1 MEEMKHENE
10 EMEVKSQN
18 NLKESDMEEKKKHL
32 NKGVI
37 IGGIC
42 LIVVILA
49 AVGITNAIKLK
60 KINDQYIK
68 AEQLC
73 DNQEYD
79 QALEIY
85 LKLGNYKDAVDKIKE
100 VHYLKAEKLYEEN
113 NFLEAAEEYRN
124 ASDYKDANEKSNG
137 SIYKY
142 AKKMAK
148 SCDYENAALYMKKID
163 YKDSKECGER
173 YDRITKERFFDGA
186 FHYSGVEFSV
196 IMNQNLKKMD
206 ANYSAK
212 VENQNEKGT
221 LIEIQYAGKD
231 TSAHVM
237 LTDMNDEIPEIKNIT
252 YLWEDIGDQTN
263 NSVELWAAVYCIQLT
278 NPSMTFDEAK
288 NIMSNALSLGTN
300 QQTVNGVIYAGASDG
315 KGLAIEIYAE
325 NDDQVNET
333 EKTSGSNLESPV
345 YTAYYQA
352 GHLKLDALK
361 KTATGNYQYNGI
373 TINSEEVESSLGQE
387 YLNQGAL
394 YRSCAKK
401 LEGFYVLG
409 ESLYG
414 NWKENVAAIF
424 NFAAPTTWE
433 EMKPFVDDVSTFIS
447 QEGKN
452 GVTILRRLAES
463 SYVSGEID
471 ADNLHC
477 NITISDLS
485 GLANE
490 LHVNEAMLGYIIAE
504 FDEYAAQVEFDGNT
518 CSIGL

>member
-1 MEEMKHENE
+1 
-10 EMEVKSQN
+10 
-18 NLKESDMEEKKKHL
+18 
-32 NKGVI
+32 
-37 IGGIC
+37 
-42 LIVVILA
+42 
-49 AVGITNAIKLK
+49 
-60 KINDQYIK
+60 
-68 AEQLC
+68 
-73 DNQEYD
+73 
-79 QALEIY
+79 
-85 LKLGNYKDAVDKIKE
+85 
-100 VHYLKAEKLYEEN
+100 
-113 NFLEAAEEYRN
+113 
-124 ASDYKDANEKSNG
+124 
-137 SIYKY
+137 
-142 AKKMAK
+142 
-148 SCDYENAALYMKKID
+148 
-163 YKDSKECGER
+163 
-173 YDRITKERFFDGA
+173 
-186 FHYSGVEFSV
+186 
-196 IMNQNLKKMD
+196 MNQNLKKMD